1 MESGKAKIGEDLS
14 NSTPHHVV
22 VASPFQLGWKA
33 VAVKSKHLPQVLFGM
48 LTLFDP
54 PVDATVFDPP
64 VEPLLLEPA
73 ELVVV
78 EALAEVS
85 VVCDV
90 A

>member
-1 MESGKAKIGEDLS
+1 M
-14 NSTPHHVV
+14 

-54 PVDATVFDPP
+54 PVDTLVFDPP
-64 VEPLLLEPA
+64 VVEPLLVDAFVFDPP
-73 ELVVV
+73 VV
-78 EALAEVS
+78 EPLLVDSSLFEVLAEAS
-85 VVCDV
+85 FICDV